1 MKAPLREGNGAW
13 RFTFCLEAG
22 SRDHGQRDCLFCWVR
37 FQGLCACFSPS
48 PGIKDEQHQ
57 ARDSYP
63 CCSTKNGSWWL
74 RPLEGAEGFVPAIG
88 VLPAEISRALRR

>member
-37 FQGLCACFSPS
+37 FQVLCACFSPS

-57 ARDSYP
+57 ARDYYP
-63 CCSTKNGSWWL
+63 
-74 RPLEGAEGFVPAIG
+74 
-88 VLPAEISRALRR
+88 VLLFFGCGGGGKPRRW